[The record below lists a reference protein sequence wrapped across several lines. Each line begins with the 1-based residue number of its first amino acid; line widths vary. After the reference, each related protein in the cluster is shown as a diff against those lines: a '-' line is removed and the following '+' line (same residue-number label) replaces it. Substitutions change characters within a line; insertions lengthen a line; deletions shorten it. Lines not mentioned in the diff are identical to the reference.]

1 MTNLEPQVNKVK
13 AVIGI
18 LGLVALMSYLAHLW
32 PTIAIAALLTLLL
45 GLLYEV
51 SLSLKYVEAF
61 LPNIAADCAL
71 MRGHVTKIRTPDELR
86 DHDERGM
93 GQGET

>member
-1 MTNLEPQVNKVK
+1 MTNPEPEVNKVK
-13 AVIGI
+13 AVIGM

-32 PTIAIAALLTLLL
+32 PTIVIAALLTLLL

-61 LPNIAADCAL
+61 RPNIAGEL
-71 MRGHVTKIRTPDELR
+71 VVMRGRLFPPGNPLHSVEQPNDR
-86 DHDERGM
+86 
-93 GQGET
+93 